1 MWKTRTGLLP
11 LALHKGMQSMSQPN
25 PSPAS
30 TELPPPTEIPQTLSS
45 RIKAAG
51 QLAAKQAQRTTI
63 ATITLPGGYR
73 ALGKH
78 LYSTKAHRNEF
89 PDIYKQFEQ
98 LAAEL
103 KALKEQAAARPASEG
118 FAAKAKAGMAA
129 AKDMAQS
136 KALELKT
143 NHLFTE
149 LGKAAFGKFGV
160 ESGPE
165 EISRPVADAQARLA
179 TFDSEISAL
188 SHPRPDQLLS
198 PKRIAVA
205 CLIIVALFSTY
216 FLFGRK
222 SPQVSQQHQFPV
234 ASFHD
239 QLLGDWVNKQ
249 GGLITFRTDK
259 VVTGG
264 KRYKPEMFPYSVDEA
279 KKVATIQSGPN
290 LTISVEMED
299 EKLYTM
305 LHDPK
310 KPNSST
316 VIIFHRPDIDIDK
329 DAMDW
334 DKQMANVDRQTA
346 NWNKSD
352 SDPNLWLKDDQS
364 KTAPASSGMPPKESW
379 ETVGDYYKRL
389 NPTNNRAIKSMI
401 DGGTYTREAADNI
414 RRMED
419 ASK

>member
-1 MWKTRTGLLP
+1 
-11 LALHKGMQSMSQPN
+11 MSEPN

-30 TELPPPTEIPQTLSS
+30 TERPPPTQKPQTLSS

-51 QLAAKQAQRTTI
+51 HLAAKQAHRTKI
-63 ATITLPGGYR
+63 ANITLAGAYQ

-89 PDIYKQFEQ
+89 PNIYKQFDQ

-160 ESGPE
+160 GSSPGES
-165 EISRPVADAQARLA
+165 SRLVADTQARLA
-179 TFDSEISAL
+179 RIDTEISAL
-188 SHPRPDQLLS
+188 SQSKPGQLLS
-198 PKRIAVA
+198 PKRIAAA
-205 CLIIVALFSTY
+205 CLVIVAVFSTY

-239 QLLGDWVNKQ
+239 ELLGEWVNKQ
-249 GGLITFRTDK
+249 GGMITFRTDK

-299 EKLYTM
+299 EKLFTM

-310 KPNSST
+310 KPNYST
-316 VIIFHRPDIDIDK
+316 VIIFHRPDIDVDK
-329 DAMDW
+329 DAPDW
-334 DKQMANVDRQTA
+334 DKQMADIDRQTA

-352 SDPNLWLKDDQS
+352 SDPNLWLKDDES
-364 KTAPASSGMPPKESW
+364 KTASASSGMPPKESW

-401 DGGTYTREAADNI
+401 DGGTYTREAADNL